1 MVDSLYEIVED
12 PIEVEE
18 IIKKVER
25 REAGAINTFIGTVR
39 EWTNGKRTMY
49 LKYQAYQPMAVK
61 MLQKIGAEIEEKW
74 SDSKVAI
81 THRIGE
87 LDISDIAVVICV
99 SSPHRKAAYE
109 ANEYAIERIKQMVPI
124 WKKEH
129 WEDGETWVGDQ
140 LEKVAYPEGSPD
152 VKDVKK

>member
-74 SDSKVAI
+74 PNSKAAI

-99 SSPHRKAAYE
+99 SSLHRKAAYE

-129 WEDGETWVGDQ
+129 WEDGETWIGDQ

>member
-1 MVDSLYEIVED
+1 MSYSLYEVVEK
-12 PIEVEE
+12 PINVEE
-18 IIKKVER
+18 VIRKVER

-39 EWTNGKRTMY
+39 EWTYGKRTMY
-49 LKYQAYQPMAVK
+49 LTYQAYQPMAVK
-61 MLQKIGAEIEEKW
+61 MLEKIGWEMEEKW
-74 SDSKVAI
+74 PDTKAAI
-81 THRIGE
+81 THRIGR

-129 WEDGETWVGDQ
+129 WEDGATWIGDQ
-140 LEKVAYPEGSPD
+140 LEKVPYPDGSPYI
-152 VKDVKK
+152 KDVK